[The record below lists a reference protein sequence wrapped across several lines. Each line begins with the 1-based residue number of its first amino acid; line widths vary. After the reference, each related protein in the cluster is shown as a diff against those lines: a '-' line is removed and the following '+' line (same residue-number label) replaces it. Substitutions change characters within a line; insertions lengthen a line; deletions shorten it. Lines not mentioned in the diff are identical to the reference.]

1 MKKIL
6 IMLILLIP
14 FNIKADEINVSSKNA
29 ILLNLTTNEVLYEK
43 NKDEIVKVAS
53 LQKIM
58 TTLISIENIDDYNK
72 KVKIDLSEFNSL
84 DKDLAIIGFNNGDEV
99 TYDDLLYGTL
109 LRSGADAAYKLAL
122 EVGGSEEE
130 FVNLMNKK
138 AKELGL
144 KNTNFKN
151 CTGLDAEDQF
161 STAYDMAIILKYAL
175 LNEKFKEIIT
185 TKEYNINSLDILLKG
200 PKNRAKSLEMPYFIG
215 GKTGYTNEAGLCLAS
230 YAIID
235 NVEFILIT
243 LGADYNLKNQNYIDQ
258 KNIYDYYK
266 NNYSYRTI
274 LKKGTYISTIKSNF
288 YKNIDL
294 FADKD
299 IKLYINN
306 KIMDED
312 IYIKYSGIEKI
323 NKKIK
328 FNEKIGTYYVMYKD
342 KVLYKRDVYLKE
354 NIIYNFEWYYLI
366 FLLLF
371 LIIFGKIIRIK
382 KRT

>member
-130 FVNLMNKK
+130 FVNLMNEKV
-138 AKELGL
+138 KELGL

-151 CTGLDAEDQF
+151 CTGLDAKNQF

-200 PKNRAKSLEMPYFIG
+200 PKNRAKSLEMPYFMG

-354 NIIYNFEWYYLI
+354 NIIYNFEWYYII

>member
-6 IMLILLIP
+6 ILLILLIP
-14 FNIKADEINVSSKNA
+14 FNIQADEINISSKNA
-29 ILLNLTTNEVLYEK
+29 ILLNLTTNEFLYEK

-58 TTLISIENIDDYNK
+58 TTLIAIENIDDYNK
-72 KVKIDLSEFNSL
+72 KVKIDLNEFNSL

-138 AKELGL
+138 VKELGL

-151 CTGLDAEDQF
+151 CTGLDEENQF
-161 STAYDMAIILKYAL
+161 STAYDMSIILKYAL

-185 TKEYNINSLDILLKG
+185 TKEYNINSLGILLKG
-200 PKNRAKSLEMPYFIG
+200 PKNRAKSLEMPYFMG
-215 GKTGYTNEAGLCLAS
+215 GKTGYTNGAGLCLAS

-342 KVLYKRDVYLKE
+342 KVLYKSDIYLKE

-366 FLLLF
+366 FILLF

>member
-130 FVNLMNKK
+130 FVNLMNEKV
-138 AKELGL
+138 KELGL

-151 CTGLDAEDQF
+151 CTGLDAKNQF

>member
-6 IMLILLIP
+6 ILLILLIP
-14 FNIKADEINVSSKNA
+14 FNIQADEINISSKNA
-29 ILLNLTTNEVLYEK
+29 ILLNLTTNDFLYEK

-58 TTLISIENIDDYNK
+58 TTLIAIENIDDYNK
-72 KVKIDLSEFNSL
+72 KVKIDLNEFNSL

-138 AKELGL
+138 VKELGL

-151 CTGLDAEDQF
+151 CTGLDEENQF
-161 STAYDMAIILKYAL
+161 STAYDMSIILKYAL

-185 TKEYNINSLDILLKG
+185 TKEYNINSLGILLKG
-200 PKNRAKSLEMPYFIG
+200 PKNRAKSLEMPYFMG
-215 GKTGYTNEAGLCLAS
+215 GKTGYTNGAGLCLAS

-342 KVLYKRDVYLKE
+342 KVLYKSDIYLKE

-366 FLLLF
+366 FILLF

>member
-6 IMLILLIP
+6 ILLILLIP
-14 FNIKADEINVSSKNA
+14 FNIQADEINISSKNA
-29 ILLNLTTNEVLYEK
+29 ILLNLTTNEFLYEK

-58 TTLISIENIDDYNK
+58 TTLIAIENIDDYNK
-72 KVKIDLSEFNSL
+72 KVKIDLNEFNSL

-109 LRSGADAAYKLAL
+109 LKSGADAAYKLAL

-138 AKELGL
+138 VKELGL

-151 CTGLDAEDQF
+151 CTGLDEENQF
-161 STAYDMAIILKYAL
+161 STAYDMSIILKYAL

-185 TKEYNINSLDILLKG
+185 TKEYNINSLGILLKG
-200 PKNRAKSLEMPYFIG
+200 PKNRAKSLEMPYFMG
-215 GKTGYTNEAGLCLAS
+215 GKTGYTNGAGLCLAS

-328 FNEKIGTYYVMYKD
+328 CNEKIGTYYVMYKD
-342 KVLYKRDVYLKE
+342 KVLYKSDIYLKE

-366 FLLLF
+366 FILLF